1 MEAMTVAEI
10 DIEALSRDEKLSLLD
25 RLWESLSRVPDALPL
40 TEAQRR
46 ELDRRLDELDAG
58 DTSGIPWEQVLEQ
71 IRQRAN

>member
-1 MEAMTVAEI
+1 MAEI
-10 DIEALSRDEKLSLLD
+10 NIDGLSRDEKLVLLD
-25 RLWESLSRVPDALPL
+25 RLWESLSRVPDSLPL

-71 IRQRAN
+71 IRLRAN

>member
-1 MEAMTVAEI
+1 MEVMPVDQI
-10 DIEALSRDEKLSLLD
+10 DIEALSRDEKLALLD
-25 RLWESLSRVPDALPL
+25 RLWESLSQAPDGLPL

-71 IRQRAN
+71 IRLRAN

>member
-1 MEAMTVAEI
+1 MTVAEI

-25 RLWESLSRVPDALPL
+25 RLWESLSRAPDALPL

-58 DTSGIPWEQVLEQ
+58 DTSGIPWEKVLEQ
-71 IRQRAN
+71 IRQHAN